1 MSISKIIDNVQNGN
15 LYKQNTITANDVIV
29 QKVQNKNT
37 QLNKAIT
44 CDIECMKKIR
54 KILENGN
61 SAEVKK
67 KTTGELVVY
76 EVRKNKR

>member
-37 QLNKAIT
+37 QLNKATT